1 MNMEEKNQMIEN
13 YIIAVSNQINS
24 KYPGLIDNDKIS
36 EVIDRHINSSKD
48 FELEIK
54 PEVEMLEKQVT
65 DEYLEFKKQ
74 IEKIMKCKEQ
84 EHFGELATLSLNTD
98 KNGIFLSPQQIDLL
112 MITEVQTSEELKNY
126 VESCGQFPNISIEDI
141 IPNFNLLDIE
151 KAKEKLFE
159 EYKKSIVSY
168 LEETKMTNKDKAR
181 IKLEKM
187 GIDGEE
193 LNDYLEKVSE
203 ERIDDVFQILGQK
216 YGNDFITKINRFMT
230 YDYDNVKGV
239 SYDEM
244 KSLSSLIQ
252 RDDSIDTIVIATG
265 TFNNSIY
272 SSLNGKVFEPYFT
285 NRALQYCVSHDIH
298 MRYHAIFDQN
308 YVEQLLKQGKGIQDH
323 DQILAE
329 MKLFVQLSMQYIEQ
343 NNRQLSNGSMLIN
356 EVEIFNELVERN
368 KENKNEPYQMIWE
381 KYFGITLEELV
392 TCFDNIKKP
401 SGVEFMYNETTLTES
416 TFKRQKVEEILDR
429 IIMTNPNLIDRFGDQ
444 MHLSDENVMTETDR
458 NNLLETTQMIRRI
471 QDKKI
476 YVGKKEKHIKTE
488 CTEHDF
494 HFSKLFLEKID
505 KLKQNGQ
512 SVDLWYIKRKMQ
524 DYISSTYISNGV
536 NFDRST
542 YWTLFGKNDHN
553 LVRANRSIVRDNQE
567 RIKNSKK
574 EKPLI
579 TTMSAGLVPDGK
591 DFTDIISL
599 KS

>member
-1 MNMEEKNQMIEN
+1 MNVEEKNQMIEN

-24 KYPGLIDNDKIS
+24 KFPGLIDDNKIS
-36 EVIDRHINSSKD
+36 EVIDRFINSSKD
-48 FELEIK
+48 FESEIK
-54 PEVEMLEKQVT
+54 PEVEMLVKQAT
-65 DEYLEFKKQ
+65 DEYLKFKKQ
-74 IEKIMKCKEQ
+74 IEKIMKYKKH
-84 EHFGELATLSLNTD
+84 EHFGELAILNLNTD
-98 KNGIFLSPQQIDLL
+98 KNGMFLSPQQIDLL
-112 MITEVQTSEELKNY
+112 MITELQTSEELKKY

-187 GIDGEE
+187 GIGGEE
-193 LNDYLEKVSE
+193 LKDYLEKVSKGK
-203 ERIDDVFQILGQK
+203 IVDVYQKLGQK
-216 YGNDFITKINRFMT
+216 YGNDFVTKINRFMT
-230 YDYDNVKGV
+230 YDYDNIKSV

-244 KSLSSLIQ
+244 KSLSNLIQ
-252 RDDSIDTIVIATG
+252 RDNSIDTIVIATG

-272 SSLNGKVFEPYFT
+272 LSLNGNVFDPYST
-285 NRALQYCVSHDIH
+285 NKALQYCISHDKH

-308 YVEQLLKQGKGIQDH
+308 HVEQLLKQGKGMQDH

-329 MKLFVQLSMQYIEQ
+329 MKLFVQNTMQYIEQ
-343 NNRQLSNGSMLIN
+343 NNMQLSNGSMLIN
-356 EVEIFNELVERN
+356 EVEIFNELVEKN
-368 KENKNEPYQMIWE
+368 KKNKNEPYQVIWE

-392 TCFDNIKKP
+392 ASFDNIKKP

-416 TFKRQKVEEILDR
+416 AFKRQKVEEVLDR
-429 IIMTNPNLIDRFGDQ
+429 IIMINPNLIDRFGDQ
-444 MHLSDENVMTETDR
+444 MHLSDENVMTEIDR
-458 NNLLETTQMIRRI
+458 NNLQETARMIRKI

-476 YVGKKEKHIKTE
+476 YIGKKERHIKTE

-494 HFSKLFLEKID
+494 HFGKLFLENID
-505 KLKQNGQ
+505 KLKQNNQ
-512 SVDLWYIKRKMQ
+512 SVDLWCIKRKMQ
-524 DYISSTYISNGV
+524 NYISSTYISNGV

-553 LVRANRSIVRDNQE
+553 LVRANRSIVRDNCE
-567 RIKNSKK
+567 RINNSKK

-579 TTMSAGLVPDGK
+579 TTMRAGLVPEGK
-591 DFTDIISL
+591 DFTNIKGL

>member
-24 KYPGLIDNDKIS
+24 KYPELIDDDKTS
-36 EVIDRHINSSKD
+36 EVIDRFINSSKD
-48 FELEIK
+48 FESEIK
-54 PEVEMLEKQVT
+54 PEVEMLAKQAI
-65 DEYLEFKKQ
+65 DEYLKFKKQ

-84 EHFGELATLSLNTD
+84 ERFGELATLNLNTD

-112 MITEVQTSEELKNY
+112 MITELQTSEELKNY

-193 LNDYLEKVSE
+193 LNDYLERVSE
-203 ERIDDVFQILGQK
+203 ERIGDVFQILGQK

-272 SSLNGKVFEPYFT
+272 SSLSGNVFDPYST
-285 NRALQYCVSHDIH
+285 NKALQYCVSHDMH

-308 YVEQLLKQGKGIQDH
+308 RVEQLLKQGKEMQDH

-329 MKLFVQLSMQYIEQ
+329 MKLFVQISMQYIEQ

-416 TFKRQKVEEILDR
+416 AFKRQKVEEVLDR
-429 IIMTNPNLIDRFGDQ
+429 IIMTDPNLIDRFGDQ
-444 MHLSDENVMTETDR
+444 MHLSDENVMTEIDR
-458 NNLLETTQMIRRI
+458 NNLQETTQMIRKI
-471 QDKKI
+471 QNKKI
-476 YVGKKEKHIKTE
+476 YVGKKERHIKTE

-505 KLKQNGQ
+505 KLKQNDQ
-512 SVDLWYIKRKMQ
+512 NVDLWYIKRKMQ

-553 LVRANRSIVRDNQE
+553 LVRANKSIVRDNRE
-567 RIKNSKK
+567 RIKKSKK
-574 EKPLI
+574 EKTLI